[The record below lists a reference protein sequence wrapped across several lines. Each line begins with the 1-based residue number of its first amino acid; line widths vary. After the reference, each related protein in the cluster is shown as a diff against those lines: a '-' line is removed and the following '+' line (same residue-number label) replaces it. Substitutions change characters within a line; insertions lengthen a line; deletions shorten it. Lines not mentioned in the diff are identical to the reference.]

1 LSEVVR
7 AQDRF
12 VVTLSFPTRRSAQI
26 ARRSFNG
33 RDADNAA
40 SRRRRVR
47 FDGRS
52 AQAVAIRKRVAA
64 YSKRLGAAADEPFV
78 RERIIEL
85 AELEVLTGQLRAN
98 ALNSQHVDLF
108 ELNRMTNATN
118 RLRRSL
124 GLSDRPPEPPAPS
137 LESYRRKHEAT
148 P

>member
-1 LSEVVR
+1 MT
-7 AQDRF
+7 
-12 VVTLSFPTRRSAQI
+12 TLQFPTRKSSRI
-26 ARRSFNG
+26 ARRLFNG
-33 RDADNAA
+33 CGADSTA
-40 SRRRRVR
+40 SGQGSVR

-64 YSKRLGAAADEPFV
+64 YSKRLGAGAAGEPFV
-78 RERIIEL
+78 RARIIEL
-85 AELEVLTGQLRAN
+85 AELEVLTSQLRAN
-98 ALNSQHVDLF
+98 ALNSQPVDLF